1 MEHGSKAEA
10 HRDVQ
15 TIIKG
20 RQTNQYGPQK
30 GRQPVKSGLTQG
42 IKLIFN
48 PVSGLLLCIAA
59 HHPNPFHWHPN
70 KSLLPPILCL
80 SRSFYQHTASQL

>member
-1 MEHGSKAEA
+1 
-10 HRDVQ
+10 
-15 TIIKG
+15 
-20 RQTNQYGPQK
+20 
-30 GRQPVKSGLTQG
+30 
-42 IKLIFN
+42 
-48 PVSGLLLCIAA
+48 LLLCIAA